1 MSESIESRLQALG
14 LDLPNAPA
22 PAANYV
28 PALVAGGFLFV
39 SGQLPMENGAV
50 AVKGTLGD
58 GVDLADGV
66 RAARLCLLNVLAQ
79 AKAALGGDLVKVA
92 RCVKLGGFVASTPAF
107 TDHPKVVNG
116 ASDLLVEVMGETGRH
131 TRFAVGVAALPLG
144 AAVEVEAMFL
154 LR

>member
-1 MSESIESRLQALG
+1 MSDTIETRLQALG

-28 PALVAGGFLFV
+28 PSLVAGNLLFV

-58 GVDLADGV
+58 GVALEDGV

-79 AKAALGGDLVKVA
+79 AKAALEGDLGRIA
-92 RCVKLGGFVASTPAF
+92 RCVKLGGFVASTAGF

-116 ASDLLVEVMGETGRH
+116 ASDLLVEVMGDAGRH